1 MEIQTTKEWL
11 DTHLQNITY
20 IPQDLVKH
28 ISQASRQ
35 DTNHPWW
42 LAERVV
48 KVAVEDKDMESNIL
62 LLMQT
67 IERSIQNK
75 TFLED
80 SFEMIENVIDIMSC
94 AFKLPSL
101 KNAFNTE
108 NAFVTVY
115 YVIIFIMS
123 CALGEDRNDNEIVE
137 TIREYEK
144 IILSVASMANKL
156 LLNNEVY
163 EFVVETAESCLSRG
177 RILC

>member
-1 MEIQTTKEWL
+1 MELKNTKDWL

-28 ISQASRQ
+28 ISDTSGQ

-42 LAERVV
+42 LAESVV
-48 KVAVEDKDMESNIL
+48 KVAVEDKDMENNIL

-67 IERSIQNK
+67 IEQSIQNN
-75 TFLED
+75 TFLEN
-80 SFEMIENVIDIMSC
+80 SFEIVEDIIDVMSC
-94 AFKLPSL
+94 AFKTPSL
-101 KNAFNTE
+101 KNAFNTD

-115 YVIIFIMS
+115 YVIVFIMS
-123 CALGEDRNDNEIVE
+123 CALGEDRKDNEILE

-144 IILSVASMANKL
+144 IILSLASLANKL

-163 EFVVETAESCLSRG
+163 EFVVETAETCLSRG